1 MTLQKVLSRVRQA
14 VDDYHM
20 IEEGDR
26 IAVGISGGKDSLT
39 LLLALNELS
48 KFYPKHFTLIAVT
61 VDLGFDNLNLDEIR
75 TLCADR
81 NIPYTVVETSIAQI
95 VFEDRKEDNP
105 CSLCAKMR
113 KGALNDAIKAAGCN
127 KIAYAHHEDDV
138 VETMML
144 SLFYEGRL
152 HTFSP
157 VTHPVPPTDI
167 PGGNMSKSCLGSLT
181 EKIQVSRIVYLRQFK
196 KEIWKD
202 GQITLAVIKE
212 ENYHDEQNKN
222 NILKLRKV
230 LDTLPPFCRDF
241 FRGIEPYTST
251 RTRLAYAYDIRL
263 FFEFL
268 HETNSYCKK
277 REITELP
284 LSVLDMVQ
292 RTDIEE
298 YLDYMS
304 LYQKDGK
311 DITNDERGKARKLAA
326 LRSFYNYYF
335 QSERIEK
342 NTAALVPLPKRHE
355 KEIIRLE
362 PNEVAILLDQVEDG
376 TKLTKK
382 ELEYHK
388 KTKLR
393 DVALLTL
400 LLGTGI
406 RVSECVGLDINDVDF
421 DNGGIKIRRK
431 GGYEAIVYF
440 GEEVETAL
448 LDYLEQREHII
459 PAEGHENAL
468 FLSLQNRRMAVRSV
482 ENLVKKYASRVTTLK
497 KITPHKLR
505 STYGTE
511 LYKETRDIYL
521 VADVLGHK
529 DVNTTRKHY
538 AALEEQRRRQA
549 ANAFHLREHSNRH
562 SDQPDS

>member
-1 MTLQKVLSRVRQA
+1 M
-14 VDDYHM
+14 
-20 IEEGDR
+20 
-26 IAVGISGGKDSLT
+26 
-39 LLLALNELS
+39 
-48 KFYPKHFTLIAVT
+48 
-61 VDLGFDNLNLDEIR
+61 
-75 TLCADR
+75 
-81 NIPYTVVETSIAQI
+81 
-95 VFEDRKEDNP
+95 
-105 CSLCAKMR
+105 
-113 KGALNDAIKAAGCN
+113 
-127 KIAYAHHEDDV
+127 
-138 VETMML
+138 
-144 SLFYEGRL
+144 
-152 HTFSP
+152 
-157 VTHPVPPTDI
+157 
-167 PGGNMSKSCLGSLT
+167 
-181 EKIQVSRIVYLRQFK
+181 SRIVFSPRTNE
-196 KEIWKD
+196 EIWKV
-202 GQITLAVIKE
+202 GKNTLAGIKE

-222 NILKLRKV
+222 NILKLRKI
-230 LDTLPPFCRDF
+230 LDTLPSFCKDF

-268 HETNSYCKK
+268 HEKNSYCNKM
-277 REITELP
+277 EITEFP
-284 LSVLDMVQ
+284 LSVLDMVH

-311 DITNDERGKARKLAA
+311 DITNEERGKARKLSS

-335 QSERIEK
+335 QNEQIEK
-342 NTAALVPLPKRHE
+342 NTAALVPLPKRPE

-382 ELEYHK
+382 ELGYHK
-388 KTKLR
+388 KTKVR

-406 RVSECVGLDINDVDF
+406 RVSECVGLDLQDIDF
-421 DNGGIKIRRK
+421 DTGGIKIRRK

-448 LDYLEQREHII
+448 LDYLEQREHTI

-482 ENLVKKYASRVTTLK
+482 ENLVKKYTTRVTPLK

-511 LYKETRDIYL
+511 LYKETGDIYL

-538 AALEEQRRRQA
+538 ANIDEYRRHQA
-549 ANAFHLREHSNRH
+549 ASALRLREQNPYHNDKPR
-562 SDQPDS
+562 Q